1 MASSIN
7 KTLSGFNDH
16 ALLIGRLLIA
26 AIFVVGAYG
35 KWTAL
40 AGFTGYLTKLGVPAP
55 ALMAPVTA
63 AFETAVAI
71 ALIAGFQTRLA
82 ALAVAAFCIF
92 SGFLAHFDFAQAGQQ
107 VHFLKNL
114 AIAGGALALMV
125 AGPGIFSVDKK

>member
-1 MASSIN
+1 MPSSIN
-7 KTLSGFNDH
+7 KTLSAYNDP
-16 ALLIGRLLIA
+16 ALLLGRLLLA

-35 KWTAL
+35 KWTGL

-55 ALMAPVTA
+55 ALMAPVTGV
-63 AFETAVAI
+63 FETAVAI

-82 ALAVAAFCIF
+82 ALATAAFCIF
-92 SGFLAHFDFAQAGQQ
+92 TAFLAHFDFAQAGQQ

-125 AGPGIFSVDKK
+125 SGPGAFSVDKK